1 MWQIYRW
8 YVLGG
13 LLILVLVG
21 GGLYVRGLVQNAR
34 DEAIAQETERST
46 RQLAAINTANQ
57 EKFEQFVQESQRQMQ
72 EMARQQA
79 QLAQAAVVR
88 AQVYQAQA
96 SQVRAATEPVDIIKQ
111 LRDYLQVTASSSVPG
126 TITLPASEAQNLVLL
141 TLENRKLKEDVADLE
156 KRVALGEQ
164 RTSSIQMQLD
174 QALVRISEQRALLV
188 AWEKTS
194 EKWKTAAKSSRWRRV
209 AQVAVPVG
217 LSFAAAYAGGQL
229 AR

>member
-79 QLAQAAVVR
+79 QLAQAAVPPGPQR
-88 AQVYQAQA
+88 
-96 SQVRAATEPVDIIKQ
+96 PV
-111 LRDYLQVTASSSVPG
+111 P
-126 TITLPASEAQNLVLL
+126 
-141 TLENRKLKEDVADLE
+141 LESDR
-156 KRVALGEQ
+156 
-164 RTSSIQMQLD
+164 M
-174 QALVRISEQRALLV
+174 
-188 AWEKTS
+188 
-194 EKWKTAAKSSRWRRV
+194 
-209 AQVAVPVG
+209 
-217 LSFAAAYAGGQL
+217 
-229 AR
+229 